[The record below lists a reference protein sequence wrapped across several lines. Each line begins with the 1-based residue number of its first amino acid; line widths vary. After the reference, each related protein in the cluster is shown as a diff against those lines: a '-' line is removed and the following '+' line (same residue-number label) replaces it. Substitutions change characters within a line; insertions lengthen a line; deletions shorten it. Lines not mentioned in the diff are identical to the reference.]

1 MRICLDSFLSIGSN
15 IRMNTASLL
24 RDFAESRPSPKTAF
38 QFALETLRD
47 AIASG
52 KVQEGEALLQND
64 IAVALG
70 LSRMPVREALRM
82 LEAEGWVE
90 FSPYKGAV
98 VTRLSAEEVIETF
111 EIRFALESLALRK
124 SLPVISPAAFEDA
137 QAVIDAL
144 DGERDVGR
152 WVDLNRQFHLCL
164 YTGAGKRLLAAINE
178 QYAAADRYLRIELE
192 TLHNAAESQAEHRAI
207 LAACRARD
215 IEAAIALSEP
225 HIVEAGHELA
235 ASLTRRRSAN
245 P

>member
-1 MRICLDSFLSIGSN
+1 
-15 IRMNTASLL
+15 MNTASLV
-24 RDFAESRPSPKTAF
+24 RDFVQDRSAPKTAF
-38 QFALETLRD
+38 QFALETLRA

-52 KVQEGEALLQND
+52 AVKEGEALLQND
-64 IAVALG
+64 IAAALG

-124 SLPVISPAAFEDA
+124 SLPVISPDTFERA
-137 QAVIDAL
+137 QALIDAL

-164 YTGAGKRLLAAINE
+164 YIGAGKRLLAAINE

-215 IEAAIALSEP
+215 ADSAIALCEP

-235 ASLTRRRSAN
+235 ASLTRRRSEN